1 MFESIYIYRKENM
14 GRVLK
19 QTSDMK
25 WVKYSQLTDTVSNT
39 KVKLLEQRPAQLTD
53 CVDFEGC
60 FAHRRRD

>member
-1 MFESIYIYRKENM
+1 
-14 GRVLK
+14 
-19 QTSDMK
+19 MK

-53 CVDFEGC
+53 CVGFEDC